1 MVNIARQL
9 LEQNLAL
16 TAEEKLLIIVDETTL
31 PIGQAL
37 FEAGKTFGAQ
47 VVQLQMEPL
56 GRSGMEPVATVAEAM
71 AAADVVV
78 AATAHSLTHTQARK
92 QACAAGAR
100 IATMPGMT
108 EEIFRGGALAADYNQ
123 IAVWTQQLT
132 ELLTAAEEAELVNG
146 GARLKMSLAGRRGVP
161 STGIYHKRGQAG
173 NLPSGEAYIAPLEG
187 TAQGEIIIDGSF
199 VGLGALE
206 APLKLTF
213 EQGDL
218 VAAEGPGSE
227 DLLYMLGDNPLARNL
242 AELGIGTNDQARV
255 IGVIL
260 EDEKVW
266 GTAHIALGSNDT
278 FGGQVAA
285 GIHLDGI
292 MMAPELY
299 LDGKLILQAGQ
310 LKL

>member
-1 MVNIARQL
+1 M
-9 LEQNLAL
+9 
-16 TAEEKLLIIVDETTL
+16 
-31 PIGQAL
+31 
-37 FEAGKTFGAQ
+37 
-47 VVQLQMEPL
+47 
-56 GRSGMEPVATVAEAM
+56 
-71 AAADVVV
+71 
-78 AATAHSLTHTQARK
+78 
-92 QACAAGAR
+92 
-100 IATMPGMT
+100 
-108 EEIFRGGALAADYNQ
+108 
-123 IAVWTQQLT
+123 
-132 ELLTAAEEAELVNG
+132 
-146 GARLKMSLAGRRGVP
+146 
-161 STGIYHKRGQAG
+161 
-173 NLPSGEAYIAPLEG
+173 EG

-285 GIHLDGI
+285 GIHLDGV

>member
-1 MVNIARQL
+1 MSMVNIARQL

-123 IAVWTQQLT
+123 IAV
-132 ELLTAAEEAELVNG
+132 
-146 GARLKMSLAGRRGVP
+146 
-161 STGIYHKRGQAG
+161 
-173 NLPSGEAYIAPLEG
+173 
-187 TAQGEIIIDGSF
+187 
-199 VGLGALE
+199 
-206 APLKLTF
+206 
-213 EQGDL
+213 
-218 VAAEGPGSE
+218 
-227 DLLYMLGDNPLARNL
+227 
-242 AELGIGTNDQARV
+242 
-255 IGVIL
+255 
-260 EDEKVW
+260 
-266 GTAHIALGSNDT
+266 
-278 FGGQVAA
+278 
-285 GIHLDGI
+285 
-292 MMAPELY
+292 
-299 LDGKLILQAGQ
+299 
-310 LKL
+310 